1 MNASAKP
8 LAIVLSV
15 MILAAPSHAVVFIGS
30 SADITDFANGSEVST
45 NGTLIDAIN
54 LTNDDNPTP
63 STVING
69 VLFKGVAPGQ
79 FHEAGESFAEASF
92 VYHGGQ
98 GYEDSGLWTSG
109 GAYDTL
115 ADSQLFEMDNGNIN
129 YGDGYGVVNLTPGN
143 LYELQIFMLDDR
155 SGIDKTF
162 PLQFQQVIFTGSVDE
177 FVPQDPAPPELGYM
191 EGITIGG
198 AGTTQA
204 NGEIA
209 TIRFSID
216 EGFNGIFVNTWDGG
230 AFNGMQLRS
239 IPTVVGDYNLNGSVG
254 PEDYDVWTANFG
266 STSNLAADGNGDDVV
281 DAADYV
287 VWRKISEASGAGGG
301 IEFWRSARTEHSSRL
316 VRLQLRSLG
325 AFSLTGVVVGQ
336 SENSDSSKSVRNDA
350 EMKTRTA
357 TVHGTQTIHSHGQ
370 LPGLLP

>member
-8 LAIVLSV
+8 LAVVLSV
-15 MILAAPSHAVVFIGS
+15 LILAAPVHAVVFVGS
-30 SADITDFANGSEVST
+30 SADITDFENGSEVST

-115 ADSQLFEMDNGNIN
+115 ADSQLFEMDNGNVN

-162 PLQFQQVIFTGSVDE
+162 PLQFQQVIFTGSVDS
-177 FVPQDPAPPELGYM
+177 VRSPRSGA
-191 EGITIGG
+191 
-198 AGTTQA
+198 AGTRLHGRHHDWRGGNHA
-204 NGEIA
+204 GE
-209 TIRFSID
+209 RRDCHDPF
-216 EGFNGIFVNTWDGG
+216 
-230 AFNGMQLRS
+230 Q
-239 IPTVVGDYNLNGSVG
+239 
-254 PEDYDVWTANFG
+254 
-266 STSNLAADGNGDDVV
+266 
-281 DAADYV
+281 
-287 VWRKISEASGAGGG
+287 
-301 IEFWRSARTEHSSRL
+301 H
-316 VRLQLRSLG
+316 
-325 AFSLTGVVVGQ
+325 
-336 SENSDSSKSVRNDA
+336 
-350 EMKTRTA
+350 
-357 TVHGTQTIHSHGQ
+357 
-370 LPGLLP
+370 